1 MGVTFFV
8 ATAGLVVAGYF
19 GYRKLQKI
27 EDEIREDLES
37 RDEAETSGAG
47 TGKTP
52 EMTPAVKK
60 EMPSPVNEASK
71 EEIEA
76 LVLEKVR
83 QSPGILQTEIYN
95 AFAGRYRK
103 ELQGMMLKMDREGRL
118 RREKKGS
125 TYRLFP
131 V

>member
-1 MGVTFFV
+1 MGMTFFV

-47 TGKTP
+47 IGETP
-52 EMTPAVKK
+52 EMKPVVKK

-76 LVLEKVR
+76 LVMEKVR
-83 QSPGILQTEIYN
+83 QSPGLLQTEIYD
-95 AFAGRYRK
+95 AFADRYRK

-118 RREKKGS
+118 HREKKGS

>member
-1 MGVTFFV
+1 MGMTFFV

-37 RDEAETSGAG
+37 RNESEGPGAVA
-47 TGKTP
+47 GKTP
-52 EMTPAVKK
+52 EMKPAVKK
-60 EMPSPVNEASK
+60 EMPSTVSEGSK

-76 LVLEKVR
+76 LVLEKIR
-83 QSPGILQTEIYN
+83 QSPGILQTEIYD
-95 AFAGRYRK
+95 AFADRYRK
-103 ELQGMMLKMDREGRL
+103 ELQGMLLKMDREGML

-125 TYRLFP
+125 TYRVFP

>member
-1 MGVTFFV
+1 MGMTFFV

-27 EDEIREDLES
+27 EDEIREDLKS
-37 RDEAETSGAG
+37 RNEIEATGAG
-47 TGKTP
+47 IGKKP
-52 EMTPAVKK
+52 EMKPLEKK

-83 QSPGILQTEIYN
+83 QSPGILQTEIYD
-95 AFAGRYRK
+95 AFADRYRK
-103 ELQGMMLKMDREGRL
+103 ELQGMLLKMDREGL
-118 RREKKGS
+118 VRREKKGS
-125 TYRLFP
+125 TYQLFP

>member
-37 RDEAETSGAG
+37 RDETETSEAG

-52 EMTPAVKK
+52 EMKPVVKK

-83 QSPGILQTEIYN
+83 QSPGILQTEIYDT
-95 AFAGRYRK
+95 FADRYRK
-103 ELQGMMLKMDREGRL
+103 ELQGMLLKMDREGL
-118 RREKKGS
+118 VRREKKGS
-125 TYRLFP
+125 TYRVFS